1 MNLRLRLLL
10 AVSMLLAVAIS
21 ALFSLNDRRQS
32 ATFSHIEQEVAQKEL
47 SRLLAAMESEA
58 KALDQLLLGWA
69 HWSGLYEHVAK
80 PDDSFRFENLQPET
94 LLPSDLAWVAILN
107 NDNQMIDLLFA
118 PPQASTS
125 QRQLLERADSPLRRA
140 LAQVPLDGSSCGL
153 IKLEQRLYL
162 SCRRALRDTKVQ
174 QAKGGVVVLA
184 RPFDEALLR
193 RVENTTQLLFDVK
206 IPGRGGQ
213 PGATIGPSLD
223 SAVFGRSIS
232 TITSSSDFLLL
243 NRPLL
248 AIDGRPLADLE
259 LSVQRQISQLGSASI
274 RAERWHILGVGTTAA
289 LLLLLLLEWMLLRP
303 LRRLNQQLQQI
314 QQERDWDQRLPAHG
328 HHELGQ
334 LAGHINQLLA
344 INGEQQQTVAQL
356 SLQDALTQLP
366 NRRSFELRLAQLST
380 DGGGQHHES
389 LLLLIAVDEFK
400 AFNECYGH
408 SLGDAAL
415 RQVARA
421 LRKVAAAW
429 GGEAMRINGDRFALL
444 ISKGRGLDHA
454 HLLLQLQQA
463 IRDLALP
470 HASGDNG
477 QLTISIGFSLGRSD
491 DQPDSL
497 YLRAKA
503 ALESALRAGGNRHQ
517 RAG

>member
-10 AVSMLLAVAIS
+10 AISMLLAVAIS

-107 NDNQMIDLLFA
+107 NDNQMVDLLFA

-213 PGATIGPSLD
+213 AGADIGPVLD

-232 TITSSSDFLLL
+232 TITSSPDFLLL

-259 LSVQRQISQLGSASI
+259 LSVQRHISQQGSAAI
-274 RAERWHILGVGTTAA
+274 RAEHWHILGVGTVAA
-289 LLLLLLLEWMLLRP
+289 LLLLLVLEWLLLRP
-303 LRRLNQQLQQI
+303 LRRLNQQLQLI
-314 QQERDWDQRLPAHG
+314 QQERDWDQRLAAHS

-334 LAGHINQLLA
+334 LARHINQLLA

-366 NRRSFELRLAQLST
+366 NRRSFELRLAQLSS
-380 DGGGQHHES
+380 DGGNPQQES
-389 LLLLIAVDEFK
+389 LLLLIAVDDFK
-400 AFNECYGH
+400 AFNESYGH

-463 IRDLALP
+463 VRDLALP
-470 HASGDNG
+470 HTRGHNG
-477 QLTISIGFSLGRSD
+477 QLTISIGFSLGRGE

-503 ALESALRAGGNRHQ
+503 ALESALRAGGNQHQ